1 MKAVLHI
8 DLDEDSLD
16 ITIREYLLN
25 KLKKQDKNQ
34 STLPKDEKKSK
45 RYCNNPDCKKEVNN
59 AIIRYCLADKD
70 RFGGKVYCIDCQKNY

>member
-34 STLPKDEKKSK
+34 QSLYSCAKCNKKIAK
-45 RYCNNPDCKKEVNN
+45 VVADFCLNNN
-59 AIIRYCLADKD
+59 D
-70 RFGGKVYCIDCQKNY
+70 RFKGKIYCRDCQGEF